1 MDNTKIK
8 HVFGWIFTGHILAG
22 IATIIAMIWHISF
35 FNGLKF
41 IITLFL
47 TMIMAYLV
55 TEMLLDDETED
66 QWP

>member
-1 MDNTKIK
+1 MDKKKIEYL
-8 HVFGWIFTGHILAG
+8 FGWIFIGHIIAG
-22 IATIIAMIWHISF
+22 ISTLIAMLWFISF
-35 FNGLKF
+35 FNGCKV

-47 TMIMAYLV
+47 TMSLAYVV